1 MQRQARDSV
10 AVAVTDSASLG
21 RAVLAIDVDR
31 SAFDAELQ
39 RIRQEVERFA
49 PNFGGIDQVLQ
60 GVARSVNQLERA
72 LQGAGNEVTQL
83 GRAAQQAGIQQQ
95 QGFEVAGRAA
105 QRYLLA
111 TENITAQL
119 QRLQRTPLNLDSQAR
134 GLESLGEAFNDART
148 AANEF
153 VTGLI
158 NGTQRLE
165 NTTAAVGQQ
174 AAALRTLA
182 ANTDTASASY
192 RNFVNAE
199 EIARQR
205 LTGRLEFDR
214 LDAVRNTFETG
225 NVGGRTQAARQRA
238 AAAARDDLPDAL
250 ARLDRFAEGSAGRRR
265 AQERVDSLQ
274 RTINAGNIRTSQFN
288 GIQELLAQA
297 ENISAIGG
305 VAGRLGA
312 RNGNTPLTP
321 AILQNVIG
329 QLEYARQNTRLS
341 NPDLNRL
348 TTQIERL
355 TTLLNRTLQ
364 PLQPGQSVLPPQ
376 QLLLPPGDTT
386 RAQFRGGAVPIN
398 RFATPAD
405 YDRLAA
411 QEARANRLAG
421 RIADQQAYFSPS
433 RTSGVRQ
440 TPEELQSTIDAL
452 TRLRASL
459 SETNPL
465 FRILTDQI
473 GVLSGG
479 LRQAERGQGVF
490 RFRGAGSLTD
500 ERAFRQAQEEAQ
512 AARTAR
518 INELRQRPAQI
529 EFQGRNGFRDF
540 SSGAEDRVRARARQE
555 VIDRIDAQRRISS
568 RSGLTG
574 FLQDVP
580 GIQAQL
586 QAEQAA
592 RLERQRQSLLNLDIG
607 GGFGGGPN
615 GPNGPRGGFRSRLL
629 GALPQ
634 GLIGGAF
641 PLLFGQPPAASVGG
655 ALGGL
660 IGGLLGPGGGFAG
673 GLVGT
678 ALGQGLNQTAQS
690 GVALSDAVRDPIK
703 QFEALKQAAGLS
715 SKAVERNVESL
726 ISQGRT
732 AEAAALIQK
741 DLARSFGSLQEFRA
755 YQEAQ
760 DQLTRTFERVKVSI
774 GSLVAGPLTN
784 LLGSIERFLSVSRG
798 VSGAPG
804 TPFSPERLAPLR
816 RVNQFIEASPAN
828 RQAFERFAQQQGVQL
843 DNLRV
848 VDSDVGRA
856 AARSLRLREQFGIR
870 RGVLRGP
877 EITDPERAARIQ
889 AEREAAQAEVANTR
903 LQRLRGSVAFYQSS
917 GNGLL
922 AAQRELQAFDE
933 NRANRLAAVSKED
946 RPSEVAKL
954 AQERYQ
960 LELNVSR
967 ERRAQNAAAE
977 QSANKVL
984 SLQEQ
989 TALLRRTPFMSERD
1003 ARLMQ
1008 EQAALLDAER
1018 ANRAAQNAAAA
1029 DRNNPALQQAAQEA
1043 AAALERAGQNYRNA
1057 VIEGAREVQRAN
1069 LDAAIQIRGL
1079 RERGRIADAAP
1090 VLSGTGIGALRA
1102 RTTFNSVADEFIRA
1116 QNALREAPQDDVRQ
1130 RRAAIAGEQLRTAG
1144 KEFRSELQLAF
1155 QNAQQEAQA
1164 LRLRLSSAGTS
1175 LAESLTARGP
1185 GSLNRLLPQPLVA
1198 ARDNA
1203 AFQRLLPQF
1212 NDAKQFIRNSTG
1224 NQNFDV
1230 NFTGPVAD
1238 VNQRM
1243 LEYIKAA
1250 LSEQNLQLELVN
1262 ATRDNSKAAASLGVV
1277 MAEMNKTLP
1286 DALNGVT
1293 RAVADLAGKDW
1304 KVYVSAGGGG
1314 GKQVPLPTAAGSGL
1328 ISGGGMQTS
1337 GGSMLRNGQFE
1348 INGVLYG

>member
-1 MQRQARDSV
+1 M
-10 AVAVTDSASLG
+10 TDSASLG

-312 RNGNTPLTP
+312 RSGNTPLTP

-364 PLQPGQSVLPPQ
+364 PLQPGQSVLPSQ

-411 QEARANRLAG
+411 QEARAARLPG
-421 RIADQQAYFSPS
+421 RIADQQAYYSPS
-433 RTSGVRQ
+433 RTSGVRE
-440 TPEELQSTIDAL
+440 TPTELQATIDAL

-459 SETNPL
+459 GETNPQ
-465 FRILTDQI
+465 FRVLTDQI
-473 GVLSGG
+473 GVLSSRI
-479 LRQAERGQGVF
+479 RQAERGQGVI
-490 RFRGAGSLTD
+490 RLRGSGSLAD
-500 ERAFRQAQEEAQ
+500 ERAFQQAQQEAQ
-512 AARTAR
+512 AARDAR

-540 SSGAEDRVRARARQE
+540 SSGAEERVRARARQE

-580 GIQAQL
+580 SIQAQL
-586 QAEQAA
+586 QAEQTA
-592 RLERQRQSLLNLDIG
+592 RLESQRQSLLNLDIG

-615 GPNGPRGGFRSRLL
+615 GPNGPNGPRNGFRSRLL

-828 RQAFERFAQQQGVQL
+828 RRAFERFAQQQGVQL

-856 AARSLRLREQFGIR
+856 AARSLRLREQFGIQ

-877 EITDPERAARIQ
+877 EITDPGRAERLQ
-889 AEREAAQAEVANTR
+889 AERDAAANEAANTR
-903 LQRLRGSVAFYQSS
+903 LNRLRGSVAFYQSR

-922 AAQRELQAFDE
+922 AAQRELQAFDAD
-933 NRANRLAAVSKED
+933 RSNRLAAVSKEE
-946 RPSEVAKL
+946 RPGEAAKL

-960 LELNVSR
+960 LELR
-967 ERRAQNAAAE
+967 IAAERRAQNAAAE

-989 TALLRRTPFMSERD
+989 TSILRKTPYLSERD
-1003 ARLMQ
+1003 ARLLQ
-1008 EQAALLDAER
+1008 EQAALNDAER

-1029 DRNNPALQQAAQEA
+1029 NRTDPALQQNAREA
-1043 AAALERAGQNYRNA
+1043 ASALETAGQRYRNA
-1057 VIEGAREVQRAN
+1057 VLEAARETRRLD
-1069 LDAAIQIRGL
+1069 LDAALQTRGL
-1079 RERGRIADAAP
+1079 RERSRIADLSP
-1090 VLSGTGIGALRA
+1090 RLSGTGVGILRSRA
-1102 RTTFNSVADEFIRA
+1102 GLLDTADEYTRALIR
-1116 QNALREAPQDDVRQ
+1116 LREAPQDGDR
-1130 RRAAIAGEQLRTAG
+1130 RRAAELAAERLRTAG
-1144 KEFRSELQLAF
+1144 KEFRADLQQAF
-1155 QNAQQEAQA
+1155 ENAKTEAQS
-1164 LRLRLSSAGTS
+1164 LRLRLSGAATS
-1175 LAESLTARGP
+1175 LAESLTSRGP
-1185 GSLNRLLPQPLVA
+1185 GSLNSLLPQPLVA
-1198 ARDNA
+1198 GRQVT
-1203 AFQRLLPQF
+1203 AFQQLLPQF
-1212 NDAKQFIRNSTG
+1212 NAAKQYVRDSSG
-1224 NQNFDV
+1224 NQNYDV
-1230 NFTGPVAD
+1230 NFSGSVEA
-1238 VNQRM
+1238 VNQSM

-1250 LSEQNLQLELVN
+1250 LNEQSLQLDYIN
-1262 ATRDNSKAAASLGVV
+1262 ATRDNAKAAMSLSVV
-1277 MAEMNKTLP
+1277 MALVNDT
-1286 DALNGVT
+1286 
-1293 RAVADLAGKDW
+1293 
-1304 KVYVSAGGGG
+1304 
-1314 GKQVPLPTAAGSGL
+1314 LPTALSNATAAIAKLADKNWSVYVNAPATPAPVPIPTPVPSTPRTPAL
-1328 ISGGGMQTS
+1328 KP
-1337 GGSMLRNGQFE
+1337 L
-1348 INGVLYG
+1348 GVF

>member
-1 MQRQARDSV
+1 M
-10 AVAVTDSASLG
+10 TDSASLG

-39 RIRQEVERFA
+39 RVRQEVERFA

-60 GVARSVNQLERA
+60 GVARSVGQLERA
-72 LQGAGNEVTQL
+72 LQGAGNEVEQL
-83 GRAAQQAGIQQQ
+83 GRAAQQVGALQQ
-95 QGFEVAGRAA
+95 QGFEAAGRAA
-105 QRYLLA
+105 QRYLTGL
-111 TENITAQL
+111 NGLTAQL
-119 QRLQRTPLNLDSQAR
+119 DRLQRTPINLDNTAR
-134 GLESLGEAFNDART
+134 GIGSLGEAFNDART

-165 NTTAAVGQQ
+165 NTTAAVSQQ
-174 AAALRTLA
+174 ADALRTLA

-265 AQERVDSLQ
+265 AQERVDSLR

-297 ENISAIGG
+297 ENIQILGDNRLT
-305 VAGRLGA
+305 AGNLGA
-312 RNGNTPLTP
+312 RRGTNDRTPLTP

-329 QLEYARQNTRLS
+329 QLEYARDNTRLS

-364 PLQPGQSVLPPQ
+364 PLQPGQSVIPPQ

-405 YDRLAA
+405 YDRPAA
-411 QEARANRLAG
+411 QEARAARLAG
-421 RIADQQAYFSPS
+421 RLADLQAYFSPS
-433 RTSGVRQ
+433 RTSGVRE
-440 TPEELQSTIDAL
+440 TPAELQSTIDVL
-452 TRLRASL
+452 TRLRTSL
-459 SETNPL
+459 GEANPQ

-473 GVLSGG
+473 GVLSSR
-479 LRQAERGQGVF
+479 LRQAERGQGVI
-490 RFRGAGSLTD
+490 RLRGSGSLAD
-500 ERAFRQAQEEAQ
+500 ERAFQQAQEAAQ
-512 AARTAR
+512 AARDAR

-540 SSGAEDRVRARARQE
+540 SSGAEERVRARARQE
-555 VIDRIDAQRRISS
+555 VIDRIEAQRRVSS

-586 QAEQAA
+586 QADTAA

-615 GPNGPRGGFRSRLL
+615 GPSGPRGGFRSRLL

-641 PLLFGQPPAASVGG
+641 PLLFGQPPAAAVGG
-655 ALGGL
+655 GLGGL
-660 IGGLLGPGGGFAG
+660 IGGLLGSGGGFAG

-678 ALGQGLNQTAQS
+678 AIGQGLDRTVQS
-690 GVALSDAVRDPIK
+690 GIGLSDAVRDPIK
-703 QFEALKQAAGLS
+703 QFQALKEAAGLS

-726 ISQGRT
+726 ISQGRS

-784 LLGSIERFLSVSRG
+784 LLGTIERFLSVSRG

-816 RVNQFIEASPAN
+816 RVNRFIEASPAN
-828 RQAFERFAQQQGVQL
+828 RQAFERFAQRQGVTL
-843 DNLRV
+843 DNLQV

-856 AARSLRLREQFGIR
+856 AARSLRLREQFGIQ

-877 EITDPERAARIQ
+877 EITDPGRAERLQAARD
-889 AEREAAQAEVANTR
+889 AAANEVANTR
-903 LQRLRGSVAFYQSS
+903 LNRLRGSVAFYQSS

-933 NRANRLAAVSKED
+933 NRANRLAAVSKEG
-946 RPSEVAKL
+946 RPGEASKL

-960 LELNVSR
+960 LELNIAR

-989 TALLRRTPFMSERD
+989 TAVLRRTPFMSERD

-1008 EQAALLDAER
+1008 EQATLLEAER

-1029 DRNNPALQQAAQEA
+1029 NRKDPALQQAAQEA
-1043 AAALERAGQNYRNA
+1043 AAAVERAGQNYRNA

-1069 LDAAIQIRGL
+1069 LDTALQIRSL

-1090 VLSGTGIGALRA
+1090 GLSGTGIGALRSRA
-1102 RTTFNSVADEFIRA
+1102 ALSEVAGDYIRA
-1116 QNALREAPQDDVRQ
+1116 RNALREAPQDDVRQ
-1130 RRAAIAGEQLRTAG
+1130 RAAAVAGERLRTAG
-1144 KEFRSELQLAF
+1144 KEFRSELQQAF
-1155 QNAQQEAQA
+1155 QNAQTEAQS
-1164 LRLRLSSAGTS
+1164 LRLRLSGAASS
-1175 LAESLTARGP
+1175 LGESLTATGP

-1198 ARDNA
+1198 LRQNLG
-1203 AFQRLLPQF
+1203 FQQLLPQF
-1212 NDAKQFIRNSTG
+1212 NAAKQYVRDNTG
-1224 NQNFDV
+1224 NQNYDINFSGSVESV
-1230 NFTGPVAD
+1230 NR
-1238 VNQRM
+1238 RM
-1243 LEYIKAA
+1243 LEYINAA
-1250 LSEQNLQLELVN
+1250 LSEQSLQLDYIN
-1262 ATRDNSKAAASLGVV
+1262 ATRENAKAAVSLSTV
-1277 MAEMNKTLP
+1277 MDLTNKTLP
-1286 DALNGVT
+1286 DALTNVT
-1293 RAVADLAGKDW
+1293 KAIADLVGKDW
-1304 KVYVSAGGGG
+1304 NVYVNGGT
-1314 GKQVPLPTAAGSGL
+1314 KNSSSVPIVNNVSPQRVVGV
-1328 ISGGGMQTS
+1328 
-1337 GGSMLRNGQFE
+1337 
-1348 INGVLYG
+1348 INGTPLIV